1 MSLEDA
7 LAALRGQVGTEVHV
21 SPWIEVTQERVL
33 AFAGATG
40 DWQWI
45 HVDAQRAGQESTYGG
60 TIAHG
65 YLTLSL
71 YPMLRGLV
79 EEGRPPYPGVR
90 NVINYGI
97 NKLRFP
103 AAVRVG
109 SRLRL
114 RSTLLGVEEVAG
126 GLQLVEAGTFEVEGG
141 SKPACVAELLMR
153 LYF

>member
-7 LAALRGQVGTEVHV
+7 LAGLRGQVGTEVHV

-45 HVDAQRAGQESTYGG
+45 HVDAQRAGQESAWGG